1 MEIMVEISIDNEKFT
16 FEEEEIEEFVK
27 DIIENEYES
36 DKAVYIS
43 LMITTND
50 EIQNINRE
58 YRGKNVPT
66 DVISFAY
73 NETENEGHFDVLGDI
88 IISYDRVEEQA
99 KEYDHSIKRE
109 FFYVLVHGIL
119 HLLGYDHIEEED
131 KSIMREKEEEILGK
145 YSISRD

>member
-16 FEEEEIEEFVK
+16 FEEEEIEEFIK